1 MEHGRRFRALLSDL
15 GLTRPHAAKM
25 LHVSL
30 RTLHNWNSGTQ
41 QIPVMAYKLLRMLR
55 YMELPGQSVRL
66 QLFDPASP

>member
-1 MEHGRRFRALLSDL
+1 
-15 GLTRPHAAKM
+15 M

-30 RTLHNWNSGTQ
+30 RTLHNWNSGTH